1 MVTTCKQQMDNHHS
15 GRQSTSGACTI
26 HIIEDSSTLTICMAY
41 IWRHRVIS
49 TRLMFPP
56 WMAYIYIIKYQS
68 PYMLVQV
75 IKHVGLLSQ
84 GFAEDGIFLE
94 DTIWLF
100 NLGYPSMSYVLN
112 VDYYAIFF
120 FYLAFARDNLQKIFV
135 FCFFPWNLL
144 RERSENRRYIPLKL
158 TQYSCNIMKNLIIN
172 IGLGKMHP
180 INTSLVFFSK
190 C

>member
-1 MVTTCKQQMDNHHS
+1 
-15 GRQSTSGACTI
+15 
-26 HIIEDSSTLTICMAY
+26 
-41 IWRHRVIS
+41 
-49 TRLMFPP
+49 
-56 WMAYIYIIKYQS
+56 
-68 PYMLVQV
+68 MLVQV

-112 VDYYAIFF
+112 VEYYAILF
-120 FYLAFARDNLQKIFV
+120 FYLPFTRDNLQRFFV
-135 FCFFPWNLL
+135 FCFFPCNLL